1 MYRINLYP
9 AGLEK
14 RARRAA
20 GVRTTAMLA
29 LLGGANL
36 LFLGL
41 FVLAG
46 LTLKDRADNTEA
58 RLAEARQRL
67 APNAADVTTRAAVNQ
82 ARALLERRVQRIVW
96 TPALTDL
103 RRLLPNDVILER
115 FDAAEGRGKARDTFS
130 GMQLYGRLRSGR
142 NVEPVMSCLDQLS
155 ASPAYRASF
164 ETARLDRVDNSQE
177 VTRFTIACPLL
188 RSASADSIGEDF
200 GG

>member
-1 MYRINLYP
+1 VYRINLYP

-29 LLGGANL
+29 LLAGANL

-41 FVLAG
+41 FAMAG
-46 LTLKDRADNTEA
+46 MTLKARADDTETRLEQARA
-58 RLAEARQRL
+58 RLAPDPAEA
-67 APNAADVTTRAAVNQ
+67 TTRAAVNQ
-82 ARALLERRVQRIVW
+82 ARVLLERRVQRIVW

-115 FDAAEGRGKARDTFS
+115 FEAMEGRGRGHDTFA
-130 GMQLYGRLRSGR
+130 GMQFNGRLRSGR
-142 NVEPVMSCLDQLS
+142 NVDPVVACLDRLS
-155 ASPAYRASF
+155 SSPAYRASF
-164 ETARLDRVDNSQE
+164 ESARLDRVDNSQE
-177 VTRFTIACPLL
+177 VTRFTIACPIL
-188 RSASADSIGEDF
+188 RPASTDSTGEEF